1 MKNFILFTACHFFAI
16 LAYCQNNSCI
26 TIYDDAFSAH
36 TKGYNEIALE
46 KLQMLEQ
53 CDYKNLLITKRQE
66 LQNLIYNAIKK
77 EKEAADK
84 AKKIA
89 LKERD
94 KADKAKKEAIEEKDK
109 ADIAKKEAIKEKETA
124 DEAKRDALEQR
135 DKADVAKKEA
145 IEAKAKSDSLK
156 INQYNKSVAYNKI
169 QDDPT
174 LAWNI
179 AITTDPELKN
189 MKDVI
194 FTISNDDKNAFY
206 KQTIRFDFFVKAIGW
221 QQNQNKDNI
230 LLTATD
236 DGILRYWN
244 TEGVVQDSLTFQ
256 TEGVQSVE
264 ISKTGRYL
272 ISGNVD
278 STFSIWNLENR
289 QKRIIK
295 HQGTT
300 IQQIAFSNA
309 DTYWAICFADHFEIY
324 DNKGNFLDKKAINTP
339 PNSIAISD
347 DGIVVV
353 GFEGQAAKYF
363 EVKKG
368 EKHFNN
374 NPKLEDFKITKAC
387 FGNNPNV
394 IFMGSNAFFN
404 AQITNL
410 IDNTN
415 QQIFGH
421 SNGISS
427 VAISAYPH
435 YLATGSRDKTIR
447 LWQNNS
453 DHYQEIAILKGHDET
468 IERLSFSPD
477 AQLIAS
483 STLTEVK
490 IWMTNSK
497 IIATSNVNIN
507 SYFSISYLPN
517 SKDSVLVGD
526 AKGNI
531 HLLNA
536 KGTLL
541 KQWKHSD
548 TTIKTIAVFNQYE
561 KNRVSPEIK
570 FITGSADGSV
580 CLWNIKNTKEDT
592 IILHNIGKGKK
603 ASVSSIVMHGRDGK
617 FFTGYS
623 DGSIVHRKVNGEEI
637 TQFNDGLTYYGISK
651 IKIYSDTLVVAYL
664 NGVIKLFNV
673 QNYTVTRELIF
684 DYNVFNEIHA
694 LAVSQN
700 GRYILASSDHNMKIW
715 DWTNFKN
722 EVNIK
727 KAHSNRIADVH
738 FSPDDKYFYS
748 VGWDRTIYMWSIDCQ
763 KLYKVSN
770 SVVGS
775 MTCIDISYD
784 GSAFVTGSHVVN
796 FWRTPQLLQAEAI
809 EKTAD
814 IHKTILMPIGYYKK
828 SNDFNLLRET
838 AKRLVA
844 LESYEQADTLYK
856 LASKT
861 LVDNLKKEK
870 DLGRVEELNQTR
882 REINI
887 DRCLIL
893 NQKYEAGNA
902 FEKLIGQCQDTTDL
916 EYYCQV
922 FYDRQMWQY
931 LKKGCLRYEKLTKI
945 ANFLIKSYLYIAQV
959 ELNEIEKEAT
969 LSYFKG
975 LKDKETIE
983 SFRTFFNN
991 LAANAPERNI
1001 RQQVEYAKIT
1011 YTLSQKLFYG
1021 KHDKQEEADLSLDN
1035 LSSDNISLHWYLI
1048 LKGDILEAKKIVEDG
1063 FKLLIGKETVERYA
1077 SSYKLMRMNFAHVL
1091 LFSGQITEA
1100 KRIITDLADST
1111 FVDNRYSTFRQAY
1124 LDDYTLI
1131 EKFDTM
1137 FATSKIIPD
1146 MYRQDYLKIKAT
1158 LKREPLE
1165 NIEIQ
1170 RVFKPFDNTNTPKG
1184 TIVTASEARQE
1195 GVIVLTKSPLKKY
1208 FLIVGSFKSQKD
1220 AQMEASRLN
1229 KSGLTNLDIIQQ
1241 ESHFR
1246 IVALNT
1252 ADEKEAL
1259 DYKKTLNSKYKIES
1273 WIFEQGEK

>member
-1 MKNFILFTACHFFAI
+1 MKNFILFTACHFFSI
-16 LAYCQNNSCI
+16 LGYGQNSNCI
-26 TIYDDAFSAH
+26 TIYNDAKNWEI
-36 TKGYNEIALE
+36 KGNYDKALE
-46 KLQMLEQ
+46 KLQLLEQ
-53 CDYKNLLITKRQE
+53 CDYKNALATERLE
-66 LQNLIYNAIKK
+66 LQKIIFNAIKK
-77 EKEAADK
+77 QKESAVVD
-84 AKKIA
+84 
-89 LKERD
+89 
-94 KADKAKKEAIEEKDK
+94 KDK
-109 ADIAKKEAIKEKETA
+109 ALSEKRKAKRAENVAIEARKIADTATKVALRERDNADTARQAALREKEKAVT
-124 DEAKRDALEQR
+124 
-135 DKADVAKKEA
+135 AKKEA

-179 AITTDPELKN
+179 ATTTDPELKN

-194 FTISNDDKNAFY
+194 YTISNDDKNTFY
-206 KQTIRFDFFVKAIGW
+206 KQTIRFDYLVRAIGW

-236 DGILRYWN
+236 DGVLRYWN
-244 TEGVVQDSLTFQ
+244 TEGVVQDSLKFQ
-256 TEGVQSVE
+256 TEGVQGVE

-272 ISGNVD
+272 ICGNID
-278 STFSIWNLENR
+278 STFSIWNLQNR
-289 QKRIIK
+289 QKRTIK
-295 HQGTT
+295 HQGTI

-309 DTYWAICFADHFEIY
+309 DTYWAICFDDHFEIY
-324 DNKGNFLDKKAINTP
+324 DNNGNFLDKKAINTL

-363 EVKKG
+363 EIKKG
-368 EKHFNN
+368 EKHFINN
-374 NPKLEDFKITKAC
+374 RKLESFIITKAC
-387 FGNNPNV
+387 FSTDPNV
-394 IFMGSNAFFN
+394 IFMGSNTLFN

-410 IDNTN
+410 KEDKN

-453 DHYQEIAILKGHDET
+453 EHYQEIAILKGHDET
-468 IERLSFSPD
+468 IVRLSFSPD

-497 IIATSNVNIN
+497 IIATTNVNIN

-517 SKDSVLVGD
+517 SKDSILAGD

-536 KGTLL
+536 KGMLL

-561 KNRVSPEIK
+561 KNNVSPEIK

-580 CLWNIKNTKEDT
+580 CFWNIKNIKEDT

-617 FFTGYS
+617 FFTAYS

-637 TQFNDGLTYYGISK
+637 TQFNDGSTYYGISK
-651 IKIYSDTLVVAYL
+651 IKIYNDTLVVAYV
-664 NGVIKLFNV
+664 NGIIKLFNV
-673 QNYTVTRELIF
+673 QNYTVTKELIF

-700 GRYILASSDHNMKIW
+700 GRYILASSEHNMKIW

-748 VGWDRTIYMWSIDCQ
+748 VGWDRTIYMWTIDCQ

-809 EKTAD
+809 EKTID
-814 IHKTILMPIGYYKK
+814 IQKTILMPIAYYKK
-828 SNDFNLLRET
+828 SSDFNLLRET
-838 AKRLVA
+838 AKKLA
-844 LESYEQADTLYK
+844 TLESYEQADTLYK
-856 LASKT
+856 LASKA
-861 LVDNLKKEK
+861 LADNLKKQN
-870 DLGRVEELNQTR
+870 DSVRIEELNQTR

-887 DRCLIL
+887 ERCFIL
-893 NQKYEAGNA
+893 NQKYEAENA
-902 FEKLIGQCQDTTDL
+902 FEKLIGLCQNITDL

-931 LKKGCLRYEKLTKI
+931 LKKGCLRYEKLTKTPD
-945 ANFLIKSYLYIAQV
+945 FLIKSYLYIAQV
-959 ELNEIEKEAT
+959 ELNEIENEAA
-969 LSYFKG
+969 LNYFKG
-975 LKDKETIE
+975 LTDKKTIE

-991 LAANAPERNI
+991 LAVNTSESNI

-1021 KHDKQEEADLSLDN
+1021 KHDKQEEGDLNLDN

-1048 LKGDILEAKKIVEDG
+1048 LKGDILEAKKIIEDG
-1063 FKLLIGKETVERYA
+1063 FKLLVGKETVERYA
-1077 SSYKLMRMNFAHVL
+1077 PSYKLMRMNFAHTL
-1091 LFSGQITEA
+1091 LFSGKTTEA
-1100 KRIITDLADST
+1100 KRIIMGLADST

-1131 EKFDTM
+1131 EKYDSM
-1137 FATSKIIPD
+1137 FATSKIILD
-1146 MYRQDYLKIKAT
+1146 IYRQDYLKIKAT
-1158 LKREPLE
+1158 LRREPLE
-1165 NIEIQ
+1165 NSAIRTII
-1170 RVFKPFDNTNTPKG
+1170 RSSDSTN
-1184 TIVTASEARQE
+1184 TIVTASGARLD
-1195 GVIVLTKSPLKKY
+1195 GVTVLTKSPLKKY

-1220 AQMEASRLN
+1220 AQLEVSRLN
-1229 KSGLTNLDIIQQ
+1229 KLGLTNLDIVQQ

-1252 ADEKEAL
+1252 ADEKDAF

-1273 WIFEQGEK
+1273 WIFEQIK